1 MKVLGTVT
9 VAELVDQAYETALEK
24 GWHDR
29 EVCFGEFIALCH
41 SELSEALDDYR
52 NGLPLDVICYGAD
65 GKPCGV
71 PTELADTVIRIFEY
85 CKRQGIDIER
95 ALLEKMEFN
104 KTRPY
109 RHGDKVI

>member
-1 MKVLGTVT
+1 MKALGTVT

-29 EVCFGEFIALCH
+29 EVGFGEFIALCH

-52 NGLPLDVICYGAD
+52 NGLPLDAIYYGAD

-85 CKRQGIDIER
+85 CKRQGIDIEQ

-109 RHGDKVI
+109 RHGNKVI

>member
-29 EVCFGEFIALCH
+29 EVGFCEFIALCQ

-52 NGLPLDVICYGAD
+52 NGLPLDAICYGAD

-85 CKRQGIDIER
+85 CKRQGIDIEQ

-109 RHGDKVI
+109 RHGGKVI